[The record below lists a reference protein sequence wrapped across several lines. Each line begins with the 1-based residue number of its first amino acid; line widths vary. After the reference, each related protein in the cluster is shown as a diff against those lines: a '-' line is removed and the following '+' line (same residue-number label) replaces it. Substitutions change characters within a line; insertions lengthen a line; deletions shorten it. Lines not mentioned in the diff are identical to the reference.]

1 MRALDLLAR
10 FFALAAGVLL
20 TAVTLMTCASLIGR
34 NTTGWTIIGD
44 FELTGAAA
52 GAAIGLFLPLAQL
65 RRGNI
70 VVDFFT
76 TRASPATRAVMDRC
90 GAALLGVMMSLLAWR
105 SALGGWS
112 AWETQSE
119 TMMLGLPEWWVYLG
133 LVPPL
138 ALTAL
143 IAFVQAWRGFD
154 GEAARS

>member
-1 MRALDLLAR
+1 VRALDLLAR
-10 FFALAAGVLL
+10 FFALAAGLLL

-90 GAALLGVMMSLLAWR
+90 GAALLGVMMALLAWR

-138 ALTAL
+138 ALTAI
-143 IAFVQAWRGFD
+143 IAFVQAWRGLD
-154 GEAARS
+154 GEATRP

>member
-10 FFALAAGVLL
+10 GFALAAGLIL

-52 GAAIGLFLPLAQL
+52 GAAIGMFLPLAQL

-76 TRASPATRAVMDRC
+76 TRASASARDAMDRA
-90 GAALLGVMMSLLAWR
+90 GAALLGLMMALLAWR
-105 SALGGWS
+105 SGLGGWS
-112 AWETQSE
+112 AWQTQSE

-138 ALTAL
+138 ALTAV
-143 IAFVQAWRGFD
+143 IAFVQALRGFD
-154 GEAARS
+154 AGAGAR

>member
-1 MRALDLLAR
+1 VRALDLLAR
-10 FFALAAGVLL
+10 FFALAAGLLL

-90 GAALLGVMMSLLAWR
+90 GAALLGVMMALLAWR

-138 ALTAL
+138 ALTAI
-143 IAFVQAWRGFD
+143 IAFVQAWRGLD
-154 GEAARS
+154 GEAARP

>member
-1 MRALDLLAR
+1 LRALDILSR

-20 TAVTLMTCASLIGR
+20 TGVTLMTCASLVGR

-52 GAAIGLFLPLAQL
+52 GAAIGMFLPLAQL
-65 RRGNI
+65 QRGNI

-76 TRASPATRAVMDRC
+76 TRASPATKAVMDRM
-90 GAALLGVMMSLLAWR
+90 GAALLGAMMVLLTWR

-112 AWETQSE
+112 AWQTQSE
-119 TMMLGLPEWWVYLG
+119 TMMLGLPEWWVYVG

-138 ALTAL
+138 ALTAV
-143 IAFVQAWRGFD
+143 IAFVQAARGFD
-154 GEAARS
+154 DAGTGA